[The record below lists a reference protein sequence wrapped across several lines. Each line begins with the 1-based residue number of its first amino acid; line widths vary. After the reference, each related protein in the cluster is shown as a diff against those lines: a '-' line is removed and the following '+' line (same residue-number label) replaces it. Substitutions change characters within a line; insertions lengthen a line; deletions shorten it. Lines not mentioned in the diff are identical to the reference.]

1 MKIIYS
7 VIIPVKNEGTDII
20 KCLQNLSISNYS
32 KYNTEIILVDDSN
45 QKNKKILKEY
55 IQKNNPNNLRYYE
68 NLNLGLSGSCNY
80 GVSQS
85 IGEYLIFI
93 NADNLVNKN
102 FFNNLNKEINS
113 DNEIQIMSIQNFMI
127 ETESFFTKYL
137 ETLNRQRIMNNKY
150 FNKLIDK
157 NYISYTEGFVIKKNV
172 FLKAGGFLESQ
183 SNSPLAGEDLVLAHN
198 LAQLNNYGY
207 LSGRVKL
214 EHIVPSD
221 FSQFYRHRYIRG
233 YGVPQVA
240 YNYFHKSKINIF
252 FKTLS
257 KVFLNLFLLMTFIN
271 PIITILQLSHYNKT
285 KNIFIRFLFIYYI
298 DKIILL
304 YAEFKSAINIFFI
317 TQKNKG
323 KYIKSDCIDTIFV
336 TQNKFKFSSI
346 RIACEKK
353 YKDKLIIVDS
363 ANRFINSSTTEM
375 LKLYIIIYKILFRIG
390 IIYDYSNANSR
401 LINLNRINKINTI
414 ILNKAL
420 FINHTTLQLI
430 KKINPE
436 VKIVFWSEDNM
447 FISKHKTNS
456 FMKSLKFFDYYYTL
470 VRNENINNKIKKLI
484 PKTLTTLPTITEDIL
499 NHNFEKKEV
508 LSKITFIGYYDSK
521 RINFLSYLSDN
532 NITVHIYGNGW
543 DKVNKKLYK
552 NLIFHEPVY
561 GKKYFEVINNSLIN
575 INFLRNF
582 TEDIINLKTIEILA
596 SGGFLLNEFN
606 KYQRELLPNNTSF
619 VYFDNKED
627 LLKKIKFFINNY
639 DELIK
644 IRNNAKKS
652 LINLPIKT
660 EHTFDRLLT
669 L

>member
-1 MKIIYS
+1 
-7 VIIPVKNEGTDII
+7 
-20 KCLQNLSISNYS
+20 
-32 KYNTEIILVDDSN
+32 
-45 QKNKKILKEY
+45 
-55 IQKNNPNNLRYYE
+55 
-68 NLNLGLSGSCNY
+68 
-80 GVSQS
+80 
-85 IGEYLIFI
+85 
-93 NADNLVNKN
+93 
-102 FFNNLNKEINS
+102 
-113 DNEIQIMSIQNFMI
+113 
-127 ETESFFTKYL
+127 
-137 ETLNRQRIMNNKY
+137 
-150 FNKLIDK
+150 
-157 NYISYTEGFVIKKNV
+157 
-172 FLKAGGFLESQ
+172 
-183 SNSPLAGEDLVLAHN
+183 
-198 LAQLNNYGY
+198 
-207 LSGRVKL
+207 
-214 EHIVPSD
+214 
-221 FSQFYRHRYIRG
+221 
-233 YGVPQVA
+233 
-240 YNYFHKSKINIF
+240 
-252 FKTLS
+252 
-257 KVFLNLFLLMTFIN
+257 
-271 PIITILQLSHYNKT
+271 
-285 KNIFIRFLFIYYI
+285 
-298 DKIILL
+298 
-304 YAEFKSAINIFFI
+304 
-317 TQKNKG
+317 
-323 KYIKSDCIDTIFV
+323 
-336 TQNKFKFSSI
+336 
-346 RIACEKK
+346 
-353 YKDKLIIVDS
+353 
-363 ANRFINSSTTEM
+363 
-375 LKLYIIIYKILFRIG
+375 
-390 IIYDYSNANSR
+390 
-401 LINLNRINKINTI
+401 
-414 ILNKAL
+414 
-420 FINHTTLQLI
+420 
-430 KKINPE
+430 
-436 VKIVFWSEDNM
+436 
-447 FISKHKTNS
+447 
-456 FMKSLKFFDYYYTL
+456 MKSLKFFDYYYTL